1 VPETTTDDLTRAAE
15 DRLYAH
21 YSLPHTERVVR
32 AGDLDVRVVE
42 INPDAAGT
50 PVLLLHG
57 IASVTAAAVPLVAH
71 LGDRRVIALDWPGH
85 GLSGPLVL
93 KRDDDLRAIMVSVID
108 AVLDAYGLKRVDIVA
123 HSLGGQFALYYVLAR
138 AARVRRLVLLGAPGA
153 GFSEVTPVPAMRLL
167 SIPGVGRGIL
177 SLPASPAAYAKN
189 SAATL
194 GPGALDGY
202 PADLAEAGRLASQ
215 RPGFAPSVASY
226 FRALITPFRVR
237 ANVPVSHAELATITV
252 PTFMVWGDEDVF
264 LTPDRGRASIE
275 SIPGAKLL
283 VVKGGHAPWLNQL
296 NETSAAVVGFLDAP

>member
-1 VPETTTDDLTRAAE
+1 MADAAIDDLTRAAE

-21 YSLPHTERVVR
+21 YSLRHSERMVR
-32 AGDLDVRVVE
+32 AGDLDVRVVD

-50 PVLLLHG
+50 AVLLLHG
-57 IASVTAAAVPLVAH
+57 IASVTAAAVPLVAN
-71 LGDRRVIALDWPGH
+71 LGDRRVIAVDWPGH

-93 KRDDDLRAIMVSVID
+93 KRGDDLRAIMVSVID
-108 AVLDAYGLKRVDIVA
+108 AVLDAFALGQADIVA
-123 HSLGGQFALYYVLAR
+123 HSLGGQFALYYVLVR

-167 SIPGVGRGIL
+167 SIPGIGRGIL
-177 SLPASPAAYAKN
+177 SLPASPEAYRKN

-202 PADLAEAGRLASQ
+202 PDDLAEAGRLASQ

-237 ANVPVSHAELATITV
+237 AKVPVGHAELATIAV
-252 PTFMVWGDEDVF
+252 PTLMVWGDQDVF
-264 LTPDRGRASIE
+264 LTPDRGRASID
-275 SIPGAKLL
+275 SIPGARL
-283 VVKGGHAPWLNQL
+283 VVVEGGHAPWLNQL
-296 NETSAAVVGFLDAP
+296 DQTSGAVTAFLDAA